1 MSMAKFRKVKN
12 NRKNSPTKGMI
23 YGRAVVNSVVHTS
36 AIAKK
41 ITERCTVTEPD
52 ILAVINA
59 LMTEI
64 SANIAEGNKVVLD
77 NFGSFKLGIRTSPA
91 VSAKKFTQANI
102 KAMYIIYSPYSVM
115 DQGKRVKPMLSGI
128 KMEEMTEYNGIEDE
142 NDGGGTPGG
151 TPGGT
156 SGGTTSGGTSGG
168 GSGKDNTGD
177 TSGGTDKD
185 NPSGGNTE
193 SGGTGKDNTG
203 SGEDG
208 GRDNVDL

>member
-23 YGRAVVNSVVHTS
+23 YGRAVVNRVVHTS

-142 NDGGGTPGG
+142 ENG
-151 TPGGT
+151 GGT
-156 SGGTTSGGTSGG
+156 SGGSSSGGTSGGTSGG
-168 GSGKDNTGD
+168 GTDKDNTGD

-193 SGGTGKDNTG
+193 SGGTGD
-203 SGEDG
+203 GEG
-208 GRDNVDL
+208 GGGGDNVDF

>member
-1 MSMAKFRKVKN
+1 MAKFRKVKN
-12 NRKNSPTKGMI
+12 NRKNSPTRGMI

-64 SANIAEGNKVVLD
+64 SANIAEGNKVILD
-77 NFGSFKLGIRTSPA
+77 EFGSFKLGIRTSPA
-91 VSAKKFTQANI
+91 VNAKKFTQANI
-102 KAMYIIYSPYSVM
+102 KNMYVIYTPYTVM
-115 DQGKRVKPMLSGI
+115 DHGKRVKPMLSGI
-128 KMEEMTEYNGIEDE
+128 KMEELTEYNGIEDE

-151 TPGGT
+151 T
-156 SGGTTSGGTSGG
+156 TSGGTSGG
-168 GSGKDNTGD
+168 GTGKDNTGD

>member
-91 VSAKKFTQANI
+91 VNAKKFTQANI
-102 KAMYIIYSPYSVM
+102 KNMYVIYTPYTFM
-115 DQGKRVKPMLSGI
+115 DHGKRVKPMLSGI
-128 KMEEMTEYNGIEDE
+128 KMEELTEYNGIEDE
-142 NDGGGTPGG
+142 ENGD
-151 TPGGT
+151 GT
-156 SGGTTSGGTSGG
+156 SGGTTGGGTSEGG
-168 GSGKDNTGD
+168 TDKDNTGD

-185 NPSGGNTE
+185 NPSGGNTP

-208 GRDNVDL
+208 GDDNVSL

>member
-12 NRKNSPTKGMI
+12 NRKNSPTRGMI
-23 YGRAVVNSVVHTS
+23 YGRAVVNRVVHTS
-36 AIAKK
+36 AIAKN

-91 VSAKKFTQANI
+91 VSAKKFTSANI

-128 KMEEMTEYNGIEDE
+128 KMEEMTEYNGIEDKE
-142 NDGGGTPGG
+142 NG
-151 TPGGT
+151 GGT
-156 SGGTTSGGTSGG
+156 SGGTD
-168 GSGKDNTGD
+168 KDNTGD

-185 NPSGGNTE
+185 NPSGGNTP

-203 SGEDG
+203 SGEG
-208 GRDNVDL
+208 GGDDNVSL

>member
-12 NRKNSPTKGMI
+12 NRKNSPTRGMV
-23 YGRAVVNSVVHTS
+23 YGRAVVNRVVHTS
-36 AIAKK
+36 AIAKN

-91 VSAKKFTQANI
+91 VSAKKFTSANI

-128 KMEEMTEYNGIEDE
+128 KMEEMTEYNGIEDKE
-142 NDGGGTPGG
+142 NGGG
-151 TPGGT
+151 
-156 SGGTTSGGTSGG
+156 TSGGTSGG
-168 GSGKDNTGD
+168 TDKDNTGD

-185 NPSGGNTE
+185 NPSGGNTP
-193 SGGTGKDNTG
+193 SGDTGKDNTG
-203 SGEDG
+203 DGEGSGG
-208 GRDNVDL
+208 DNVNF

>member
-12 NRKNSPTKGMI
+12 NRKNSPTRGMI
-23 YGRAVVNSVVHTS
+23 YGRAVVNKVVHTR

-64 SANIAEGNKVVLD
+64 SANIADGNKVVLD
-77 NFGSFKLGIRTSPA
+77 EFGSFKLGIRTSPA
-91 VSAKKFTQANI
+91 ESAKKFTSANI
-102 KAMYIIYSPYSVM
+102 KNMYVIYSPYTVM

-128 KMEEMTEYNGIEDE
+128 KMEELTEYNGIEDE
-142 NDGGGTPGG
+142 ENGGG
-151 TPGGT
+151 
-156 SGGTTSGGTSGG
+156 TSGGTSGG
-168 GSGKDNTGD
+168 GTDKDNTGD

-185 NPSGGNTE
+185 NPSGGNTP

-203 SGEDG
+203 DGEG
-208 GRDNVDL
+208 GGDDNVSL

>member
-23 YGRAVVNSVVHTS
+23 YGRAVVNKVVHTR

-64 SANIAEGNKVVLD
+64 SANIADGNKVVLD
-77 NFGSFKLGIRTSPA
+77 EFGSFKLGIRTSPA
-91 VSAKKFTQANI
+91 ESAKKFTSANI
-102 KAMYIIYSPYSVM
+102 KNMYVIYSPYTVM

-128 KMEEMTEYNGIEDE
+128 KMEEMTEYNGIEDKE
-142 NDGGGTPGG
+142 NGGG
-151 TPGGT
+151 
-156 SGGTTSGGTSGG
+156 TSGGTSGG
-168 GSGKDNTGD
+168 GTSGGTDKDNTGG

-185 NPSGGNTE
+185 NPSGGNTP
-193 SGGTGKDNTG
+193 SGDTGKDNTG
-203 SGEDG
+203 DGEG
-208 GRDNVDL
+208 GGGDNVNF

>member
-12 NRKNSPTKGMI
+12 NRKNSPTRGMI
-23 YGRAVVNSVVHTS
+23 YGRAVVNRVVHTS

-77 NFGSFKLGIRTSPA
+77 EFGSFKLGIRTSPA
-91 VSAKKFTQANI
+91 VNAKKFTSANI
-102 KAMYIIYSPYSVM
+102 KNMYVIYTPYTFM
-115 DQGKRVKPMLSGI
+115 DHGKRVKPMLSGI
-128 KMEEMTEYNGIEDE
+128 KMEELTEYNGIEDE
-142 NDGGGTPGG
+142 EDGDGTS
-151 TPGGT
+151 GGT
-156 SGGTTSGGTSGG
+156 SGGTTGGGTSEG
-168 GSGKDNTGD
+168 GSGKDNTSD

-208 GRDNVDL
+208 GDDNVSL

>member
-12 NRKNSPTKGMI
+12 NRKNSPTRGMI
-23 YGRAVVNSVVHTS
+23 YGRAVVNRVVHTS

-91 VSAKKFTQANI
+91 VSAKKFTSANI

-128 KMEEMTEYNGIEDE
+128 KMEEMTEYNGIEDKE
-142 NDGGGTPGG
+142 NGGG
-151 TPGGT
+151 
-156 SGGTTSGGTSGG
+156 TSGGTSGG
-168 GSGKDNTGD
+168 G

-185 NPSGGNTE
+185 NTGDTSDKDNPGGGNTP
-193 SGGTGKDNTG
+193 SGDTGKDNTG
-203 SGEDG
+203 DGEG
-208 GRDNVDL
+208 GGDDNVSL

>member
-1 MSMAKFRKVKN
+1 MAKFRKVKN

-23 YGRAVVNSVVHTS
+23 YGRAVVNKVVHTR

-64 SANIAEGNKVVLD
+64 SANIADGNKVVLD
-77 NFGSFKLGIRTSPA
+77 EFGSFKLGIRTSPA
-91 VSAKKFTQANI
+91 ESAKKFTSANI
-102 KAMYIIYSPYSVM
+102 KNMYVIYSPYTVM

-128 KMEEMTEYNGIEDE
+128 KMEELTEYNGIEDE
-142 NDGGGTPGG
+142 ENGD
-151 TPGGT
+151 GT
-156 SGGTTSGGTSGG
+156 SGGTSEG

-185 NPSGGNTE
+185 NPSGGNTP

-203 SGEDG
+203 DGEG
-208 GRDNVDL
+208 GGDDNVSL

>member
-12 NRKNSPTKGMI
+12 NRKNSPTRGMI
-23 YGRAVVNSVVHTS
+23 YGRAVVNRVVHTS
-36 AIAKK
+36 AIAKN

-64 SANIAEGNKVVLD
+64 AANIAEGNKVVLD

-91 VSAKKFTQANI
+91 VSAKKFTSANI

-128 KMEEMTEYNGIEDE
+128 KMEEMTEYNGIEDKE
-142 NDGGGTPGG
+142 NG
-151 TPGGT
+151 GGT
-156 SGGTTSGGTSGG
+156 SGGTSGGGTSGG

-185 NPSGGNTE
+185 NPSGGNTP
-193 SGGTGKDNTG
+193 SGDTGKDNTG
-203 SGEDG
+203 DGEG
-208 GRDNVDL
+208 GGGDNVNF

>member
-1 MSMAKFRKVKN
+1 MAKFRKVKN
-12 NRKNSPTKGMI
+12 NRKNSPTRGMI
-23 YGRAVVNSVVHTS
+23 YGRAVVNRVVHTS
-36 AIAKK
+36 AIAKN

-91 VSAKKFTQANI
+91 VSAKKFTSANI

-128 KMEEMTEYNGIEDE
+128 KMEEMTEYNGIEDKE
-142 NDGGGTPGG
+142 NG
-151 TPGGT
+151 GGT
-156 SGGTTSGGTSGG
+156 SGGSSSGGTSGG

-193 SGGTGKDNTG
+193 SGGTGD
-203 SGEDG
+203 GEG
-208 GRDNVDL
+208 GGGDNVNF

>member
-12 NRKNSPTKGMI
+12 NRKNSPTRGMI
-23 YGRAVVNSVVHTS
+23 YGRAVVNRVVHTS
-36 AIAKK
+36 AIAKN

-102 KAMYIIYSPYSVM
+102 KAMYVIYTPYTVM
-115 DQGKRVKPMLSGI
+115 DHGKRVKPMLSGI
-128 KMEEMTEYNGIEDE
+128 KMEELTEYNGIEDE
-142 NDGGGTPGG
+142 ENGGGTS
-151 TPGGT
+151 GGT
-156 SGGTTSGGTSGG
+156 SGGTTGGGTSEG

-208 GRDNVDL
+208 GDDNVSL

>member
-12 NRKNSPTKGMI
+12 NRKNSPTRGMI
-23 YGRAVVNSVVHTS
+23 YGRAVVNKVVHTS

-64 SANIAEGNKVVLD
+64 SANIADGNKVVLD
-77 NFGSFKLGIRTSPA
+77 EFGSFKLGIRTSPA
-91 VSAKKFTQANI
+91 VSAKKFTSANI

-128 KMEEMTEYNGIEDE
+128 KMEEMTEYNGIEDKE
-142 NDGGGTPGG
+142 NDGGT
-151 TPGGT
+151 TGGT
-156 SGGTTSGGTSGG
+156 S
-168 GSGKDNTGD
+168 GD

-185 NPSGGNTE
+185 NPSGGNPP
-193 SGGTGKDNTG
+193 SGDTGKDNTG
-203 SGEDG
+203 GGESGGD
-208 GRDNVDL
+208 DNVNL

>member
-12 NRKNSPTKGMI
+12 NRKNSPTRGMI
-23 YGRAVVNSVVHTS
+23 YGRAVVNKVVHTR

-64 SANIAEGNKVVLD
+64 SANIADGNKVVLD
-77 NFGSFKLGIRTSPA
+77 EFGSFKLGIRTSPA
-91 VSAKKFTQANI
+91 ESAKKFTSANI
-102 KAMYIIYSPYSVM
+102 KNMYVIYSPYTVM

-128 KMEEMTEYNGIEDE
+128 KMEELTEYNGIEDE
-142 NDGGGTPGG
+142 ENG
-151 TPGGT
+151 GGT
-156 SGGTTSGGTSGG
+156 SGGTSSGGTD
-168 GSGKDNTGD
+168 KDNTGD

-185 NPSGGNTE
+185 NPSGGNTP

-203 SGEDG
+203 DGEG
-208 GRDNVDL
+208 GGDDNVSL

>member
-23 YGRAVVNSVVHTS
+23 YGRAVVNRVVHTS

-77 NFGSFKLGIRTSPA
+77 EFGSFKLGIRTSPA
-91 VSAKKFTQANI
+91 VSAKKFTSANI
-102 KAMYIIYSPYSVM
+102 KNMYVIYSPYTVM

-142 NDGGGTPGG
+142 ENGGGTTG
-151 TPGGT
+151 GGT
-156 SGGTTSGGTSGG
+156 SGGTSGETSGGTSGG
-168 GSGKDNTGD
+168 NTQTGGS
-177 TSGGTDKD
+177 
-185 NPSGGNTE
+185 GNTE
-193 SGGTGKDNTG
+193 SGGTGDGQG
-203 SGEDG
+203 SGSTD
-208 GRDNVDL
+208 VDL

>member
-12 NRKNSPTKGMI
+12 NRKNSPTRGMI
-23 YGRAVVNSVVHTS
+23 YGRAVVNRVVHTS
-36 AIAKK
+36 AIAKN

-91 VSAKKFTQANI
+91 VSAKKFTSANI

-128 KMEEMTEYNGIEDE
+128 KMEEMTEYNGIEDKE
-142 NDGGGTPGG
+142 NG
-151 TPGGT
+151 GGT
-156 SGGTTSGGTSGG
+156 SGGTSGGGTSGG

-185 NPSGGNTE
+185 NPSGGNTS
-193 SGGTGKDNTG
+193 SGDTGKDNTG
-203 SGEDG
+203 DGEGSGG
-208 GRDNVDL
+208 DNVNF

>member
-12 NRKNSPTKGMI
+12 NRKNSPTRGMI
-23 YGRAVVNSVVHTS
+23 YGRAVVNKVVHTR

-64 SANIAEGNKVVLD
+64 SANIADGNKVVLD
-77 NFGSFKLGIRTSPA
+77 DFGSFKLGIRTTPA
-91 VSAKKFTQANI
+91 ESARKFTEANI
-102 KAMYIIYSPYSVM
+102 KNKYIIYSPYSVM

-128 KMEEMTEYNGIEDE
+128 KMEEMTEYNGIEDKE
-142 NDGGGTPGG
+142 NG
-151 TPGGT
+151 GGT
-156 SGGTTSGGTSGG
+156 SGGTS
-168 GSGKDNTGD
+168 GD

-185 NPSGGNTE
+185 NPSGGNPP
-193 SGGTGKDNTG
+193 SGDTGKDNTG
-203 SGEDG
+203 GGESGGD
-208 GRDNVDL
+208 DNVNL

>member
-1 MSMAKFRKVKN
+1 MNMAKFRKVKN
-12 NRKNSPTKGMI
+12 NRKNSPTRGMI
-23 YGRAVVNSVVHTS
+23 YGRAVVNRVVHTS

-64 SANIAEGNKVVLD
+64 SANISEGNKVVLD

-91 VSAKKFTQANI
+91 VSARKFTQANI

-128 KMEEMTEYNGIEDE
+128 KMEEMTEYNGIEDKE
-142 NDGGGTPGG
+142 NGGG
-151 TPGGT
+151 
-156 SGGTTSGGTSGG
+156 TSGGTSGG
-168 GSGKDNTGD
+168 GTSGGTDKDNTGD
-177 TSGGTDKD
+177 TSGKD
-185 NPSGGNTE
+185 NPGGGNTP
-193 SGGTGKDNTG
+193 SGDTGKDNTG
-203 SGEDG
+203 DGEG
-208 GRDNVDL
+208 GGGDNVNF

>member
-23 YGRAVVNSVVHTS
+23 YGRAVVNKVVHTR

-64 SANIAEGNKVVLD
+64 SANIADGNKVVLD
-77 NFGSFKLGIRTSPA
+77 EFGSFKLGIRTSPA
-91 VSAKKFTQANI
+91 ESAKKFTSANI
-102 KAMYIIYSPYSVM
+102 KNMYVIYSPYTVM

-142 NDGGGTPGG
+142 ENGGGTTG
-151 TPGGT
+151 GGT
-156 SGGTTSGGTSGG
+156 SGETSGGTSGG
-168 GSGKDNTGD
+168 TSGDNTQ
-177 TSGGTDKD
+177 TGG
-185 NPSGGNTE
+185 SGNTE
-193 SGGTGKDNTG
+193 SGGTGDGQG
-203 SGEDG
+203 SGSTD
-208 GRDNVDL
+208 VDL

>member
-1 MSMAKFRKVKN
+1 MAKFRKVKN
-12 NRKNSPTKGMI
+12 NRKNSPTRGMI
-23 YGRAVVNSVVHTS
+23 YGRAVVNRVVHTS

-77 NFGSFKLGIRTSPA
+77 EFGSFKLGIRTSPA
-91 VSAKKFTQANI
+91 VSAKKFTSANI
-102 KAMYIIYSPYSVM
+102 KNMYVIYSPYTVM

-142 NDGGGTPGG
+142 ENGGGTTG
-151 TPGGT
+151 GGT
-156 SGGTTSGGTSGG
+156 SGETSGGTSGE
-168 GSGKDNTGD
+168 
-177 TSGGTDKD
+177 TSGGTTGGTSGD
-185 NPSGGNTE
+185 NTQTGGSGNTE
-193 SGGTGKDNTG
+193 SGGTGDGQG
-203 SGEDG
+203 SGSTD
-208 GRDNVDL
+208 VDL

>member
-12 NRKNSPTKGMI
+12 NRKNSPTRGMI
-23 YGRAVVNSVVHTS
+23 YGRAVVNRVVHTP

-77 NFGSFKLGIRTSPA
+77 EFGSFKLGIRTSPA
-91 VSAKKFTQANI
+91 VNAKKFTSANI
-102 KAMYIIYSPYSVM
+102 KNMYVIYSPYTVM

-142 NDGGGTPGG
+142 ENAGGTTG
-151 TPGGT
+151 GGT
-156 SGGTTSGGTSGG
+156 SGGTSGETSGGTSGDNTQTG
-168 GSGKDNTGD
+168 GS
-177 TSGGTDKD
+177 
-185 NPSGGNTE
+185 GNTE
-193 SGGTGKDNTG
+193 SGGTGDGQG
-203 SGEDG
+203 SGSTD
-208 GRDNVDL
+208 VDL

>member
-1 MSMAKFRKVKN
+1 MAKFRKVKN
-12 NRKNSPTKGMI
+12 NRKNSPTRGMI
-23 YGRAVVNSVVHTS
+23 YGRAVVNRVVHTS

-64 SANIAEGNKVVLD
+64 SANISEGNKVVLD

-128 KMEEMTEYNGIEDE
+128 KMEEMTEYNGIEDKE
-142 NDGGGTPGG
+142 NGGG
-151 TPGGT
+151 
-156 SGGTTSGGTSGG
+156 TSGGTSGG
-168 GSGKDNTGD
+168 GTSGGTDKDNTGD
-177 TSGGTDKD
+177 TSGKD
-185 NPSGGNTE
+185 NPGGGNTP
-193 SGGTGKDNTG
+193 SGDTGKDNTG
-203 SGEDG
+203 DGEG
-208 GRDNVDL
+208 GGGDNVNF

>member
-12 NRKNSPTKGMI
+12 NRKNSPTRGMI
-23 YGRAVVNSVVHTS
+23 YGRAVVNRVVHTS

-77 NFGSFKLGIRTSPA
+77 EFGSFKLGIRTSPA
-91 VSAKKFTQANI
+91 VSAKKFTSANI
-102 KAMYIIYSPYSVM
+102 KNMYVIYSPYTVM

-128 KMEEMTEYNGIEDE
+128 KMEEMTEYSGIEDE
-142 NDGGGTPGG
+142 ENGGGTTGG
-151 TPGGT
+151 STSGGT
-156 SGGTTSGGTSGG
+156 SGETSGGTSGG
-168 GSGKDNTGD
+168 
-177 TSGGTDKD
+177 TSGENTQTGG
-185 NPSGGNTE
+185 SGNTE
-193 SGGTGKDNTG
+193 SGGTGDGQG
-203 SGEDG
+203 SGSTD
-208 GRDNVDL
+208 VDL

>member
-12 NRKNSPTKGMI
+12 NRKNSPTRGMI
-23 YGRAVVNSVVHTS
+23 YGRAVVNRVVHTS
-36 AIAKK
+36 AIAKN

-91 VSAKKFTQANI
+91 VSAKKFTSANI
-102 KAMYIIYSPYSVM
+102 KGMYIIDSPDSVM

-128 KMEEMTEYNGIEDE
+128 KMEEMTEYNGIEDKE
-142 NDGGGTPGG
+142 NG
-151 TPGGT
+151 GGT
-156 SGGTTSGGTSGG
+156 SGGTSEG

-185 NPSGGNTE
+185 NPSGGNTP

-203 SGEDG
+203 DGEG
-208 GRDNVDL
+208 GGDDNVSL

>member
-77 NFGSFKLGIRTSPA
+77 EFGSFKLGIRTSPA
-91 VSAKKFTQANI
+91 ENAKKFTRANI
-102 KAMYIIYSPYSVM
+102 KNMYVIYTPYTVM
-115 DQGKRVKPMLSGI
+115 DHGKRVKPMLSGI

-142 NDGGGTPGG
+142 EE
-151 TPGGT
+151 
-156 SGGTTSGGTSGG
+156 G

-208 GRDNVDL
+208 GGDDVSL

>member
-12 NRKNSPTKGMI
+12 NRKNSPTRGMI
-23 YGRAVVNSVVHTS
+23 YGRAVVNRVVHTS
-36 AIAKK
+36 AIAKN

-91 VSAKKFTQANI
+91 VSAKKFTSANI

-128 KMEEMTEYNGIEDE
+128 KMEEMTEYNGIEDKE
-142 NDGGGTPGG
+142 NG
-151 TPGGT
+151 GGT
-156 SGGTTSGGTSGG
+156 SGGTSGGGTSGG

-185 NPSGGNTE
+185 NPSGGNTP
-193 SGGTGKDNTG
+193 SGDTGKDNTG
-203 SGEDG
+203 DGEG
-208 GRDNVDL
+208 GGGGGGDNVNF

>member
-23 YGRAVVNSVVHTS
+23 YGRAVVNRVVHTS

-77 NFGSFKLGIRTSPA
+77 EFGSFKLGIRTSPA
-91 VSAKKFTQANI
+91 VNAKKFTSANI
-102 KAMYIIYSPYSVM
+102 KNMYVIYTPYTFM
-115 DQGKRVKPMLSGI
+115 DHGKRVKPMLSGI

-142 NDGGGTPGG
+142 ENGGGTTGGG
-151 TPGGT
+151 TSGGT
-156 SGGTTSGGTSGG
+156 SGGTTGGGTSGGTSGDNTQTG
-168 GSGKDNTGD
+168 GS
-177 TSGGTDKD
+177 
-185 NPSGGNTE
+185 GNTE
-193 SGGTGKDNTG
+193 SGGTGDGQGGG
-203 SGEDG
+203 STD
-208 GRDNVDL
+208 VDL

>member
-23 YGRAVVNSVVHTS
+23 YGRAVVNKVVHTR

-64 SANIAEGNKVVLD
+64 SANIADGNKVVLD
-77 NFGSFKLGIRTSPA
+77 EFGSFKLGIRTSPA
-91 VSAKKFTQANI
+91 ESAKKFTSANI

-128 KMEEMTEYNGIEDE
+128 KMEEMTEYNGIEDKE
-142 NDGGGTPGG
+142 NG
-151 TPGGT
+151 GGT
-156 SGGTTSGGTSGG
+156 SGGTSEG

-185 NPSGGNTE
+185 NPSGDNTP

-203 SGEDG
+203 DGEG
-208 GRDNVDL
+208 GGDDNVSL

>member
-12 NRKNSPTKGMI
+12 NRKNSPTRGMI

-52 ILAVINA
+52 ILGVINA

-77 NFGSFKLGIRTSPA
+77 EFGSFKLGIRTSPA
-91 VSAKKFTQANI
+91 ENAKKFTRANI
-102 KAMYIIYSPYSVM
+102 KNMYVIYTPYTVM
-115 DQGKRVKPMLSGI
+115 DHGKRVKPMLSGI
-128 KMEEMTEYNGIEDE
+128 KMEELTEYNGIEDE
-142 NDGGGTPGG
+142 ENGGG
-151 TPGGT
+151 
-156 SGGTTSGGTSGG
+156 TSGGTSGG
-168 GSGKDNTGD
+168 GTDKDNTGD

-185 NPSGGNTE
+185 NPSGDNTP

-203 SGEDG
+203 DGEG
-208 GRDNVDL
+208 GGDDNVSL